1 METRILSLQASQD
14 LADNITNQ
22 ILTAI
27 YGGRYKELE
36 SVEDDP
42 DINRDWETINEKAL
56 QMIADLKPF
65 CFGNNLHITD
75 PDLTESKMRLAAQVA
90 YNDWKELQDKIKG
103 MGFNQAY
110 KELNGCNLD
119 YDGFDCN
126 YNSIAVSIF
135 KTEEGYCRLGKNC
148 EVWYDQDKCN
158 YFIIE
163 VNY

>member
-27 YGGRYKELE
+27 YGGRYTELDN
-36 SVEDDP
+36 VEDDP
-42 DINRDWETINEKAL
+42 DINRGWEAINEKAL

-65 CFGNNLHITD
+65 C
-75 PDLTESKMRLAAQVA
+75 LTESAMRIAAQVA

-110 KELNGCNLD
+110 KELNGYNLD

-126 YNSIAVSIF
+126 YKSIAVSIF
-135 KTEEGYCRLGKNC
+135 KTENGYCRLGKKC
-148 EVWYDQDKCN
+148 EVWYDKDKCN

-163 VNY
+163 INY